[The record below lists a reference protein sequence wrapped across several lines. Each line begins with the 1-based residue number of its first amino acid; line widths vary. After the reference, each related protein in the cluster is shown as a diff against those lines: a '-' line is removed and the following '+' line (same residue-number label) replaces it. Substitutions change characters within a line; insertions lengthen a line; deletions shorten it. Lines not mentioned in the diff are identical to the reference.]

1 MWVLKRWPI
10 FRDCQ
15 DKKWIGEMP
24 FYIWL
29 EDILETFRKSFRTSG
44 ALNIKS
50 LKRPLHTFASWAALF
65 HSKHTLFLSEVC
77 VYARA
82 CVCLCAMEDSVCV
95 SVSSN
100 QLERGVYPPP
110 PSSPVAHT
118 GTESASMNK
127 VVHSLQLAPSPC
139 RVPSIIIIGTNSFL
153 SFVYTDT
160 VISRSWPRLKTS

>member
-110 PSSPVAHT
+110 LPLLSHTQVLRVQVWTRWCIPSNSRRRRVASLPSS
-118 GTESASMNK
+118 S
-127 VVHSLQLAPSPC
+127 
-139 RVPSIIIIGTNSFL
+139 
-153 SFVYTDT
+153 
-160 VISRSWPRLKTS
+160 